1 MLSRK
6 RFLPNRLKKM
16 KPAKRY
22 LVDKNYLFYT
32 SDGTRLKGQKAY
44 KAELKQREESQ
55 EIQERRRLEREGQS
69 LQADKKPAGG
79 PPFDV
84 KERKVTLINS
94 EGSKTE
100 SLLERRKDTY

>member
-1 MLSRK
+1 MCTRK
-6 RFLPNRLKKM
+6 RFLPNRHKKK

-44 KAELKQREESQ
+44 KAELKEREECQ

-69 LQADKKPAGG
+69 LQVDKKPPGG
-79 PPFDV
+79 PSFDV
-84 KERKVTLINS
+84 KERKATLITS
-94 EGSKTE
+94 EGS
-100 SLLERRKDTY
+100 